1 MCNKL
6 AEDLKN
12 IALVEREPRVEGR
25 NMVMILAPRLDA
37 AKGDNAN
44 DANNNAS

>member
-6 AEDLKN
+6 AEELKN

-25 NMVMILAPRLDA
+25 NMVMVLAPRIDVA
-37 AKGDNAN
+37 RNDNAN
-44 DANNNAS
+44 DNAS